1 MYSNIVVGTDG
12 SPTAKTALTPSP
24 CDLAHSGA
32 TIHIVSAYRSKGAP
46 ITVGTEAESWTVDD
60 HQRVDAGARGG
71 GGDRPHQ
78 GPERRDSRRRTRPGG
93 CDHRGPGEVG
103 ADVVVVG
110 NKGMKGA
117 KRFLLGSVPN
127 KVAHNAPCT
136 VSSSRRPE
144 HAFEDSFGTSVAE
157 PAYRHA
163 VGCRVGGYR

>member
-12 SPTAKTALTPSP
+12 SPTAKTALTHAI
-24 CDLAHSGA
+24 DLAATAGA
-32 TIHIVSAYRSKGAP
+32 TIHIVSAYRSKGGGP

-60 HQRVDAGARGG
+60 RTRVDAVLEAAAAIARIKGLEVET
-71 GGDRPHQ
+71 HAV
-78 GPERRDSRRRTRPGG
+78 ERDPA
-93 CDHRGPGEVG
+93 DAIVDIAGEVD

-136 VSSSRRPE
+136 VVVVK
-144 HAFEDSFGTSVAE
+144 TT
-157 PAYRHA
+157 
-163 VGCRVGGYR
+163 